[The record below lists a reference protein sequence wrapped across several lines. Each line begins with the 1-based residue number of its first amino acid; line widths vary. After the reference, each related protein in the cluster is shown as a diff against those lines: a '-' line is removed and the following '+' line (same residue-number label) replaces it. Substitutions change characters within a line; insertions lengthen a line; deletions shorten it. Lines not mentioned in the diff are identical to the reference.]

1 MGLHGYIDKQ
11 LQHTN
16 ENVLYRAHISWVP
29 MLTGVIPTMA
39 IASTAGGVLWGVT
52 TNPLFGFAALA
63 LGGAIAVVS
72 RIPKIVYNL
81 GVDICVTD
89 KRLHTKTGIININ
102 DDHETQLTRIN
113 DTVVDPSI
121 IGRLFD
127 YANVTIQT
135 VAGEDDFTFKCV
147 ANPYG
152 LRDALNNA
160 RDMYQSSAGSGQNPV
175 GMAPRRHKSA
185 DDSDRSRSGGD
196 GPQRRGRR

>member
-16 ENVLYRAHISWVP
+16 EKVLYRAHISWVP
-29 MLTGVIPTMA
+29 LITGAVPTMA
-39 IASTAGGVLWGVT
+39 IAST
-52 TNPLFGFAALA
+52 
-63 LGGAIAVVS
+63 LGGAAWGLTANMALGLGVIGVGGVIAVLT

-102 DDHETQLTRIN
+102 NDHETQLSRIN
-113 DTVVDPSI
+113 DTIVDPSI
-121 IGRLFD
+121 VGRVLD

-135 VAGEDDFTFKCV
+135 VAGEDDFTFRHV

-152 LRDALNNA
+152 LRDALSNA
-160 RDMYQSSAGSGQNPV
+160 REIAQTQSQGSGRVLRTHRTSEEAKAMRAKKN
-175 GMAPRRHKSA
+175 RN
-185 DDSDRSRSGGD
+185 
-196 GPQRRGRR
+196 GRK